1 MFFTAHAC
9 ILHPTACAWSEPAVR
24 RPSQAELQELHVTRE
39 YNRFHDPAQV
49 FEGDPATLQHDL
61 EEAHKTIRGLLR
73 QIDKTQAR
81 YGEIARAYNKTVA
94 NLMEIT
100 RENALLEHERNM
112 WHARAEGIAPP
123 LNLGSGLP
131 ELTPAEIS
139 AIRKAMAR
147 LHHPDTGGDAERMKA
162 WNAALDP
169 LDS

>member
-1 MFFTAHAC
+1 MRVSYTLPRPLG
-9 ILHPTACAWSEPAVR
+9 LHGRRA
-24 RPSQAELQELHVTRE
+24 RPSQAELQELRVTTK
-39 YNRFHDPAQV
+39 YDRFHDSAQA
-49 FEGDPATLQHDL
+49 FEADPAELQHDL

-81 YGEIARAYNKTVA
+81 YSEIARAYNKTVA

-123 LNLGSGLP
+123 PNLGTGLP
-131 ELTPAEIS
+131 ELTPAEIG

-147 LHHPDTGGDAERMKA
+147 LHHPD
-162 WNAALDP
+162 
-169 LDS
+169 

>member
-1 MFFTAHAC
+1 M
-9 ILHPTACAWSEPAVR
+9 
-24 RPSQAELQELHVTRE
+24 TRE
-39 YNRFHDPAQV
+39 YNRFRDPDPV
-49 FEGDPATLQHDL
+49 FEGDAGMLQHEL

-94 NLMEIT
+94 YLMVIT

-112 WHARAEGIAPP
+112 WHARAAGIAPP
-123 LNLGSGLP
+123 INFGSGLP
-131 ELTPAEIS
+131 ELTPAEVG

-169 LDS
+169 LDG

>member
-1 MFFTAHAC
+1 MRVSY
-9 ILHPTACAWSEPAVR
+9 ILPRLFEADWLCAV
-24 RPSQAELQELHVTRE
+24 PSQAELQELRVTTD
-39 YNRFHDPAQV
+39 YNRFHDPTQV
-49 FEGDPATLQHDL
+49 FEADPAALQHDL

-100 RENALLEHERNM
+100 RENALLEHERTM

-123 LNLGSGLP
+123 LDLGSGLP
-131 ELTPAEIS
+131 ELTAAEVG

-169 LDS
+169 LDG